1 MKICLIFEDKEILI
15 ETPCDISIKAL
26 KKQLSS
32 HLSIDSDKLTIMND
46 KEVLDENFT
55 INKEEGLKKYI
66 IFKKVDVGNPIIHAR
81 EIQFKL
87 EESNELED
95 LIMKVTGAKKKLSSK
110 KGKFKNKLSSID
122 NRLEIMNQLL
132 TRYSIPRSSSLLRQ
146 EFESIISQSNNVRES
161 LNSEE
166 NVQINSNNSNN
177 TNQTIFNPFVRNQNP
192 LLNSLR
198 NLFEESNMIGQSVNS
213 NNSIRHSLNHFIPQI
228 NPFRRMSVQPD
239 LQLIKNLV
247 DMGFSEDQAKRALSL
262 TGNNLNAAADLILSN
277 ENLEELANPVAYSQS
292 LRAPSN
298 IFFNPLDQQSAN
310 RFQSFNMVFNNN
322 SSINNNNTTNN
333 SNANISNVAG
343 TGNTNSNMNNI
354 NIESNS
360 SLSIFNN
367 LEINNN
373 NLMNDD
379 SNFSYQEQ

>member
-198 NLFEESNMIGQSVNS
+198 NLFEESNMIGQSVSS

-292 LRAPSN
+292 LRVPSN
-298 IFFNPLDQQSAN
+298 IYFNPIDRQSAN

-322 SSINNNNTTNN
+322 TGSVNNNTTNN
-333 SNANISNVAG
+333 TNANNSNVLS

-373 NLMNDD
+373 NLMIDD

>member
-15 ETPCDISIKAL
+15 ETPCDISINAL

-198 NLFEESNMIGQSVNS
+198 NLFEESNMIGQSVSS

>member
-198 NLFEESNMIGQSVNS
+198 NLFEESNMIGQSVSS

>member
-1 MKICLIFEDKEILI
+1 
-15 ETPCDISIKAL
+15 
-26 KKQLSS
+26 
-32 HLSIDSDKLTIMND
+32 
-46 KEVLDENFT
+46 
-55 INKEEGLKKYI
+55 
-66 IFKKVDVGNPIIHAR
+66 
-81 EIQFKL
+81 
-87 EESNELED
+87 
-95 LIMKVTGAKKKLSSK
+95 
-110 KGKFKNKLSSID
+110 
-122 NRLEIMNQLL
+122 MNQ
-132 TRYSIPRSSSLLRQ
+132 SIA
-146 EFESIISQSNNVRES
+146 SI
-161 LNSEE
+161 L
-166 NVQINSNNSNN
+166 
-177 TNQTIFNPFVRNQNP
+177 
-192 LLNSLR
+192 
-198 NLFEESNMIGQSVNS
+198 
-213 NNSIRHSLNHFIPQI
+213 H
-228 NPFRRMSVQPD
+228 
-239 LQLIKNLV
+239 V